1 MTTFKRTFMLVSGLM
16 ACLIGSLVAI
26 EYHYGEEGLVI
37 AISWFLALGLAL
49 GVCAVAA
56 ACLTGH
62 L

>member
-26 EYHYGEEGLVI
+26 EYHYGGEGLVI
-37 AISWFLALGLAL
+37 VISWFLALGLVL